1 VADTSS
7 DPEAVVQRQLE
18 AYNAHDLDAFM
29 GTYAEAAELLVHP
42 STLLA
47 KGAAQIRDRY
57 AARFRDHR
65 PHAAILKRIVIGST
79 VIDEEEI
86 TTAPAGVPQKVRA
99 VAIYEVHAGR
109 IARAWFI
116 S

>member
-1 VADTSS
+1 MTSIPARAKLRS
-7 DPEAVVQRQLE
+7 TGFWTEHED
-18 AYNAHDLDAFM
+18 
-29 GTYAEAAELLVHP
+29 VHRRR
-42 STLLA
+42 TM
-47 KGAAQIRDRY
+47 D
-57 AARFRDHR
+57 RFRDHR
-65 PHAAILKRIVIGST
+65 PHAVVLKRIVIGST

-99 VAIYEVHAGR
+99 VALYEVQAGR